1 MTRFFQTD
9 RSATLFFQRLVLALV
24 ILPHGAQKLLGW
36 FGGYGFEG
44 TMGFFTGALGIPAAL
59 AVLVILGESLGAL
72 GLAFGAFTRLSAFG
86 IAATMLGA
94 VFMTHAPNGFFMNWT
109 GQQPGEG
116 FDYDLLALALAL
128 PLIVRGGGSLAVDSW
143 IAQRLGRSE
152 SPASGRVALPHAR

>member
-116 FDYDLLALALAL
+116 FEYHLLALALAL
-128 PLIVRGGGSLAVDSW
+128 PLIVRGGGSLAVDS
-143 IAQRLGRSE
+143 
-152 SPASGRVALPHAR
+152 